1 MLDLAFIREHP
12 DKVKVAMRK
21 LYAEAPID
29 DILALDVK
37 RRSLL
42 GEVEKLKA
50 QRNAVSKDIG
60 KMNAA
65 RTAGREAKILE
76 MRAVGDQIDA
86 LDAQV
91 RETDARLSELMLTVP
106 NLPDDGVPVGPDE
119 SHNVVTAQE
128 GEAVRHD
135 WQLAHWDLGPM
146 LGIIDFER
154 GVKISGTR
162 FYVLKGLGA
171 RLQRAL
177 ITWMLDLH
185 MAQSYTEIYPPFVV
199 RSDCLIGTGQLPK
212 FAENQYRDFKED
224 LWLVPTAEVPV
235 TNLYRDEILDGDKL
249 PIHHV
254 AYTPCFRREQ
264 MSAGRDVRGIKRG
277 HQFDKVEMVKFCKPE
292 DSAHELETLIDNARE
307 VCRRLEIPHRV
318 VQMCTGDLS
327 FTAAAKFDVEMWAPG
342 CDEWLEVS
350 SCSNFKDFQAR
361 RANIRF
367 RRDAKRGARPE
378 FVHTLNGSGLGLP
391 RTLIAVIE
399 NYQQQD
405 GSLVVPQVLR
415 PYMGGIEVIR

>member
-12 DKVKVAMRK
+12 DEIKAAMQK
-21 LYAEAPID
+21 LYADAPID

-65 RTAGREAKILE
+65 HTAGREAKILE

-128 GEAVRHD
+128 GEAVRQD

-185 MAQSYTEIYPPFVV
+185 MAQGYTEIYPPFVV

-415 PYMGGIEVIR
+415 PYMGGVEVIL